1 MQLAFIFDVALAIF
15 DRYGWIYCH
24 SIDLCLISWPTY
36 HTYKKKRKKNFFF
49 DISLCKWM
57 CFVNHIQILHW
68 LCWDICMLPL
78 QFIMRLWQI
87 DRHYIDL
94 WMIFEKHVT
103 HMNFHFFIWT
113 YLYANTSAFCKPPT
127 NNGDFSVSDGPCP
140 TNASFSGHTP
150 GAGTHRGRLSKPRL
164 VPRLQVVAT
173 NKLPPP
179 VHILKVP
186 CYVIRRF
193 WRTSLTKQMCNLLGH
208 VPGAVFYWGRP
219 NKSLFVEWFLV
230 VAENELPHPG
240 HTCTH
245 THIRYQPWRRPWY
258 NFCNF
263 RSFVLTRP
271 SLERPFNALSR
282 NVPYI

>member
-1 MQLAFIFDVALAIF
+1 
-15 DRYGWIYCH
+15 
-24 SIDLCLISWPTY
+24 
-36 HTYKKKRKKNFFF
+36 
-49 DISLCKWM
+49 
-57 CFVNHIQILHW
+57 
-68 LCWDICMLPL
+68 
-78 QFIMRLWQI
+78 MRLWQI

-113 YLYANTSAFCKPPT
+113 YLYANTCAFCKPPT

-150 GAGTHRGRLSKPRL
+150 GAGTHWGRLSKPRL

-179 VHILKVP
+179 VRILKVP

-193 WRTSLTKQMCNLLGH
+193 WRTSLTKKKCNLLGH

-271 SLERPFNALSR
+271 SLERPFNVLSR
-282 NVPYI
+282 NVPYMKKKIFFLLTKMTWLI